1 MSKKTKELTE
11 ATEETGGE
19 STAKVP
25 TLEERKEERDACN
38 REIAAV
44 LEKYSCRMT
53 AQVVVGENR
62 VVPQVFIVD
71 ERS

>member
-1 MSKKTKELTE
+1 MSEKTKELTE
-11 ATEETGGE
+11 ATEETGG
-19 STAKVP
+19 
-25 TLEERKEERDACN
+25 ERKEERDACN